1 MRPAT
6 FGISVEILNMV
17 TTILTK
23 RLSPARHLLGKTF
36 KIKQIIDLQSQCP
49 VSAKHKNEEEK
60 MKLYSSMLY
69 LLLCE
74 YSTSLFKTGLIA
86 KLYN

>member
-23 RLSPARHLLGKTF
+23 RLSPAPHLLGNTF
-36 KIKQIIDLQSQCP
+36 KLNIKIKQIDLQSRVNVQCQQ
-49 VSAKHKNEEEK
+49 SIR
-60 MKLYSSMLY
+60 MKKRKY

-74 YSTSLFKTGLIA
+74 YSTSLFKTSLIA